1 MCIPKQLRVILL
13 LALMVT
19 MGPAIGAGP
28 QRLVAPL
35 YVTDNIN
42 SGTYYYARL
51 LHLALEK
58 TVEDYGAYELVLPD
72 ALFVDDRLK
81 AAIMQGYVDVSW
93 FSTTPETE
101 QQLRAIRVPLL
112 GEINQYR
119 LLLIREEDQPRFA
132 QVETLEDLR
141 GFVGGLSEQWPEA
154 EVLVA
159 NDLPFVSTTGYS
171 RLFQMLAAGRFDY
184 FARGL
189 YQIAGEIEHFPELG
203 LVIEKT
209 LMLAYPSH
217 MYFFVHPDNTRLAER
232 IETGLLRAR
241 ADGSWQALFE
251 SVPRLQ
257 WAHRALQQHQRRI
270 LPLSLD

>member
-13 LALMVT
+13 FALMVT
-19 MGPAIGAGP
+19 VGPAIGAGP

-58 TVEDYGAYELVLPD
+58 TVEDYGAYELALPD

-101 QQLRAIRVPLL
+101 QQLRAIKVPLL

-154 EVLVA
+154 EVLAA
-159 NDLPFVSTTGYS
+159 NDLPFVSTTGYN

-184 FARGL
+184 FSRGL
-189 YQIAGEIEHFPELG
+189 YQIAGEIERFPELG
-203 LVIEKT
+203 LVIEQT

-241 ADGSWQALFE
+241 ADGSWQALYE

-257 WAHRALQQHQRRI
+257 WAHRELQQHQRRI